1 MNLENLSPGTIV
13 AVVLGIALLPYLAV
27 MLTAFTKVV
36 VVLSLLRSALGL
48 QQAPPNVVL
57 NGLAIILAAYVMYP
71 VGLEMTD
78 LARAEFDSGKAA
90 PAPRF
95 GGVAV
100 TPLAPA
106 KSTKAAASSGSG
118 NGNSNSNASDLT
130 RLAAVVDHA
139 KTPLQNFLKQHAS
152 EPEREFFHDTA
163 RRLLPEARRD
173 RIAADDLIVLVPA
186 FTASELARA
195 FRIGFLIF
203 LPFLVID
210 LIVANVLQALG
221 MMMLSPTTIALP
233 FKLLLFVAVDGWS
246 RLMHGL
252 VLGYA

>member
-71 VGLEMTD
+71 VGLEMGD
-78 LARAEFDSGKAA
+78 IARAELDSGKAPPTA
-90 PAPRF
+90 RF
-95 GGVAV
+95 GGVTA
-100 TPLAPA
+100 TNLAPA
-106 KSTKAAASSGSG
+106 AKPVANSSSNNNG
-118 NGNSNSNASDLT
+118 NGADLT
-130 RLAAVVDHA
+130 RLVSVVDRA
-139 KTPLQNFLKQHAS
+139 KAPLQTFLKQHAS
-152 EPEREFFHDTA
+152 EPEREFFLDTA

-252 VLGYA
+252 VLGYAA